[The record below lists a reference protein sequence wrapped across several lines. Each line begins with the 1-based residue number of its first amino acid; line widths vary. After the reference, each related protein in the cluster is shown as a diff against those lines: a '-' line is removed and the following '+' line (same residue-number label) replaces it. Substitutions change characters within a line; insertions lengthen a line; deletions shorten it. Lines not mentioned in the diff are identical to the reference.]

1 MTDAARR
8 SDPAAA
14 PRPRDA
20 AAGAFAPYR
29 SRELPARPPLTNPN
43 AAPVMVKATPPF
55 SIRFSQFLWIAS
67 FALGGFTAVYLFVI
81 RKDLLPLITES
92 AKTVTAGRSEQTY
105 ETAADIVFWVV
116 FGALIAVLLVQIT
129 LLVSFM
135 GRRPHMRWWQLLTF
149 AVLGLLVL
157 LSPEWV
163 ALGAQGEPLQPLLA
177 GQAALV
183 LLALLSSILPKG
195 IAWSARRV
203 DVRRGP
209 EGPDGTG
216 L

>member
-8 SDPAAA
+8 SDPAAVS
-14 PRPRDA
+14 RQRDA
-20 AAGAFAPYR
+20 AAGAFTPYR
-29 SRELPARPPLTNPN
+29 SRDLPARPPLANPN
-43 AAPVMVKATPPF
+43 AAPVVVKVPPPF
-55 SIRFSQFLWIAS
+55 SIRVSQLLWIVS

-92 AKTVTAGRSEQTY
+92 AKTVTAGRSEQAY

-116 FGALIAVLLVQIT
+116 FGALIAVLLLQIT

-135 GRRPHMRWWQLLTF
+135 GRRPQVRWWQLLTF
-149 AVLGLLVL
+149 AVLALLVV

-163 ALGAQGEPLQPLLA
+163 ALGSQGEPLQPLLA
-177 GQAALV
+177 AQAALV
-183 LLALLSSILPKG
+183 LLALLSSVLPKG

-209 EGPDGTG
+209 EGPGAAG

>member
-149 AVLGLLVL
+149 AVLGLLVV

-195 IAWSARRV
+195 IAWSARRI

-209 EGPDGTG
+209 EGSDGAG

>member
-135 GRRPHMRWWQLLTF
+135 ARRPHMRWWQLLTF
-149 AVLGLLVL
+149 AVLGLLVV

-195 IAWSARRV
+195 IAWSARGV

-209 EGPDGTG
+209 EGSDGAG